1 MNNRILDLKERNARM
16 AAKGLPSRSLCLRID
31 IRMLQRFN
39 GNSRF
44 GELWNRKRLF
54 GRPLGG
60 RPKSGQIHRGGTGG
74 RRSHG
79 LGRGCCRCCGMS
91 RPPRQITHFLQGHR
105 HAGKRH
111 HEEQTEHRD
120 HDPDGRSDPDHSLLF
135 IIAGFVH
142 EPMENPPGAVRR
154 ARRHFP
160 APRRSCSYDLLR
172 PPSGLTPSRA

>member
-16 AAKGLPSRSLCLRID
+16 AAKSLPSRSLCLPID
-31 IRMLQRFN
+31 IRLLQRLF
-39 GNSRF
+39 GNIRL
-44 GELWNRKRLF
+44 GELWNREILF
-54 GRPLGG
+54 GRPLGR
-60 RPKSGQIHRGGTGG
+60 RPESGKIHRGRTGDS
-74 RRSHG
+74 RSRG
-79 LGRGCCRCCGMS
+79 LGRGCCGYGAMS

-105 HAGKRH
+105 HAGKGH

-120 HDPDGRSDPDHSLLF
+120 HDPDGRSDPDHRLLF
-135 IIAGFVH
+135 LIAGFVH
-142 EPMENPPGAVRR
+142 EPMKNPSGAVRR